1 MEIKEISFSYGEHSF
16 IRDLSGKIETGKVT
30 TILGPNGSGKST
42 LLNILVRQLKPGEG
56 DVILE
61 GKSIAQMPVKEIA
74 KKIAMV
80 HQQNTAPSD
89 LTVERL
95 VQFGRMPHQT
105 IFSAQDDEAEEAVDW
120 ALAVTNLTKLRKKS
134 IGQLSGG
141 ERQRAWIA
149 MALAQKTDILFLDEP
164 TTYLDIFYQLEI
176 LTLVKKLNREYKI
189 TVVMVLHDIN
199 QAMQFSDNLIIMKR
213 GAICYEGNVK
223 DGITEERLKEVYGI
237 RALVK
242 WSDANQ
248 CPYMIPLVGE
258 NTHTKICEEMRIENE
273 NFSDIFK

>member
-1 MEIKEISFSYGEHSF
+1 MEIKEISFSYGEDSF

-61 GKSIAQMPVKEIA
+61 GKSIAQMSVKEIA

-120 ALAVTNLTKLRKKS
+120 ALDVTNLTKLRKKS

-248 CPYMIPLVGE
+248 CPYMIPLVG
-258 NTHTKICEEMRIENE
+258 
-273 NFSDIFK
+273 

>member
-1 MEIKEISFSYGEHSF
+1 MEIKEISFSYGEDSF
-16 IRDLSGKIETGKVT
+16 IRDLSGEIETGKVT

-120 ALAVTNLTKLRKKS
+120 AL
-134 IGQLSGG
+134 
-141 ERQRAWIA
+141 
-149 MALAQKTDILFLDEP
+149 
-164 TTYLDIFYQLEI
+164 
-176 LTLVKKLNREYKI
+176 
-189 TVVMVLHDIN
+189 
-199 QAMQFSDNLIIMKR
+199 
-213 GAICYEGNVK
+213 
-223 DGITEERLKEVYGI
+223 
-237 RALVK
+237 
-242 WSDANQ
+242 
-248 CPYMIPLVGE
+248 
-258 NTHTKICEEMRIENE
+258 
-273 NFSDIFK
+273 

>member
-1 MEIKEISFSYGEHSF
+1 MEIKEISFSYGEDSF

-105 IFSAQDDEAEEAVDW
+105 IFSAQDDEAEETVDW

-248 CPYMIPLVGE
+248 CPYMIPLVG
-258 NTHTKICEEMRIENE
+258 
-273 NFSDIFK
+273 